1 MTKLSDK
8 QRDAI
13 GKRIGDQGDM
23 GIKISERL
31 LADLIEDAGVPQ
43 MARHMRDRPSGM
55 IFREVDAP
63 ALEALLCLACQ
74 NAALSGERGDQ
85 PTPEGA

>member
-1 MTKLSDK
+1 MSATTKR

-13 GKRIGDQGDM
+13 GKRIGDCGDM
-23 GIKISERL
+23 EIRISERL

-43 MARHMRDRPSGM
+43 IARHMRDRSSGM

-63 ALEALLCLACQ
+63 ALEALLILASQ
-74 NAALSGERGDQ
+74 KE
-85 PTPEGA
+85 EK